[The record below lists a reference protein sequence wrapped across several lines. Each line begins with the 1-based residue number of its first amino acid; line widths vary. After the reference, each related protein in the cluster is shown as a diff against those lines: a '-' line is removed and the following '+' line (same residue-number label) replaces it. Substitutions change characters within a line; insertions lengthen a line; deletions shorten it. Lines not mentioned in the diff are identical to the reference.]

1 VAAVLVLLAC
11 ARLIA
16 GVGAGGSN
24 DVRAPPPSHQ
34 PGGAAGAGAG
44 GATEEVVE
52 LMTQSIALR
61 RIAVAADQTPRSVA
75 SPAY

>member
-1 VAAVLVLLAC
+1 M
-11 ARLIA
+11 IA

-24 DVRAPPPSHQ
+24 DVRAPPRHQ
-34 PGGAAGAGAG
+34 RGGAAGAGAG

-61 RIAVAADQTPRSVA
+61 RIAVAADQTPRSVT
-75 SPAY
+75 SPARQWLAMRGGSP